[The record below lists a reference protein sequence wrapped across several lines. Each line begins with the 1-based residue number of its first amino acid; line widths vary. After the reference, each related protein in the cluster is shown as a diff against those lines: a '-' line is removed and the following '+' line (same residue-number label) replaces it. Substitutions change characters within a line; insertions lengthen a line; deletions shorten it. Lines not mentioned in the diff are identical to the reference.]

1 MPVTVAHT
9 TPSDGS
15 FSATGAAAWDANH
28 SVVGLGTLAEQNSNN
43 VSITGGSITG
53 VSGLGTVTSV
63 GGTGTVSGLTLTGT
77 VTSSGSLTLGG
88 TLSVTP
94 SNFASQTANTFL
106 AAPNGA
112 SGTPTFRAIVAAD
125 VPTLNQNTTGT
136 AANVTGTV
144 AVANGG
150 TGQTTYTDG
159 QLLIGNTTGN
169 TLAKATLTAGTNISI
184 TNGAGAITINA
195 TDQFVGTV
203 TSVSGTG
210 TVNGITLTGT
220 VTSSGS
226 LTLGGTLSGVDLAT
240 QTTGTLSVSRGG
252 TGATTLTGVVKGN
265 GTSAF
270 TAGTVSL
277 TTEVSGTLPV
287 ANGGT
292 GVTTSTGTT
301 SVVLSNSPT
310 LVTPTLGAASAT
322 SIATGLGAGGTPAYT
337 FTGDTNTGMWSP
349 GADTLAFSEGGVEAM
364 RIDSSGNVGIGTT
377 SPTLGKLVVSQA
389 SSGTATFALE
399 SQGSWNASI
408 AANSS
413 GNLIFNNNAATE
425 RARIDSSGNVGIG
438 TSAPATRLHVAG
450 TGSGPTLRLE
460 NQTASTGK
468 TYEIISG
475 DGGPL
480 RFQDTTVGVERMRIA
495 SAGNVGIGTSSPN
508 SVALLDVSS
517 TTAGFLPPRMTTVQ
531 RALILTPPNGLML
544 YNTTT
549 DKLQVYAAGAW
560 VDLH

>member
-1 MPVTVAHT
+1 M
-9 TPSDGS
+9 
-15 FSATGAAAWDANH
+15 
-28 SVVGLGTLAEQNSNN
+28 AEQNSNN

-63 GGTGTVSGLTLTGT
+63 GGTGTVNGITLTGT

-88 TLSVTP
+88 TLSGVSLTT
-94 SNFASQTANTFL
+94 QV
-106 AAPNGA
+106 
-112 SGTPTFRAIVAAD
+112 SGTLPV
-125 VPTLNQNTTGT
+125 G
-136 AANVTGTV
+136 
-144 AVANGG
+144 NGG

-322 SIATGLGAGGTPAYT
+322 SIANGLGAVGTPSYT
-337 FTGDTNTGMWSP
+337 FTGDLNTGMWSP
-349 GADTLAFSEGGVEAM
+349 AADTLAFSEGGVEAM
-364 RIDSSGNVGIGTT
+364 RIDSSGNVGIGTS
-377 SPTLGKLVVSQA
+377 SPGAKLDVVGAFTAGTNSGITHSFKQGNDTQIAIYSDTASQVVVEAFQA
-389 SSGTATFALE
+389 SNSV
-399 SQGSWNASI
+399 NKYSI
-408 AANSS
+408 SFNKYGGNSLF
-413 GNLIFNNNAATE
+413 G
-425 RARIDSSGNVGIG
+425 
-438 TSAPATRLHVAG
+438 
-450 TGSGPTLRLE
+450 
-460 NQTASTGK
+460 
-468 TYEIISG
+468 
-475 DGGPL
+475 
-480 RFQDTTVGVERMRIA
+480 
-495 SAGNVGIGTSSPN
+495 GNVGIGTSSPN
-508 SVALLDVSS
+508 SNALLDVSS

-531 RALILTPPNGLML
+531 QALILTPPNGLML

-549 DKLQVYAAGAW
+549 DKLQVYAAGVW

>member
-1 MPVTVAHT
+1 M
-9 TPSDGS
+9 
-15 FSATGAAAWDANH
+15 
-28 SVVGLGTLAEQNSNN
+28 AEQNSNN
-43 VSITGGSITG
+43 VSITGGSISG

-322 SIATGLGAGGTPAYT
+322 SITNGLGAVGTPSYT

-349 GADTLAFSEGGVEAM
+349 AADTLAFSEGGVEAM
-364 RIDSSGNVGIGTT
+364 RIDSSG
-377 SPTLGKLVVSQA
+377 S
-389 SSGTATFALE
+389 
-399 SQGSWNASI
+399 
-408 AANSS
+408 
-413 GNLIFNNNAATE
+413 
-425 RARIDSSGNVGIG
+425 VGIG
-438 TSAPATRLHVAG
+438 TSSPSFYGKLTVNGNIVLGAPESRNSAITRQIGIWTTGDPADDSRANIGFTTIAGGASSNSIITFATNNYGV
-450 TGSGPTLRLE
+450 SG
-460 NQTASTGK
+460 G
-468 TYEIISG
+468 
-475 DGGPL
+475 
-480 RFQDTTVGVERMRIA
+480 ERMRIA
-495 SAGNVGIGTSSPN
+495 SAGNVGIGTTSPN
-508 SVALLDVSS
+508 SAALLDVTS
-517 TTAGFLPPRMTTVQ
+517 TTSGFLPPRMTTVQ
-531 RALILTPPNGLML
+531 QALILTPPNGLML

-549 DKLQVYAAGAW
+549 NKLQVYAAGAW

>member
-150 TGQTTYTDG
+150 TGQTTYTNG

-292 GVTTSTGTT
+292 GVTTSTGTS

-322 SIATGLGAGGTPAYT
+322 SIATGLGAVGTPAHT

-349 GADTLAFSEGGVEAM
+349 AADTIAFSGGGVEAM
-364 RIDSSGNVGIGTT
+364 RIDSSGNVGIGIAPAT
-377 SPTLGKLVVSQA
+377 KLDVAGAIWSRPGGSAGALAALTADA
-389 SSGTATFALE
+389 SSGANGITLE
-399 SQGSWNASI
+399 ASFVSGGFGPMKFQAGGS
-408 AANSS
+408 
-413 GNLIFNNNAATE
+413 E
-425 RARIDSSGNVGIG
+425 RMRIDSSG
-438 TSAPATRLHVAG
+438 S
-450 TGSGPTLRLE
+450 
-460 NQTASTGK
+460 
-468 TYEIISG
+468 
-475 DGGPL
+475 
-480 RFQDTTVGVERMRIA
+480 
-495 SAGNVGIGTSSPN
+495 VGIGTSSPN
-508 SVALLDVSS
+508 SNALLDVSS

-531 RALILTPPNGLML
+531 QALILTPPNGLML

-549 DKLQVYAAGAW
+549 NKLQVYAAGVW

>member
-63 GGTGTVSGLTLTGT
+63 GGTGTVNGITLTGT

-88 TLSVTP
+88 TLSGVSLTT
-94 SNFASQTANTFL
+94 QV
-106 AAPNGA
+106 
-112 SGTPTFRAIVAAD
+112 SGTLPV
-125 VPTLNQNTTGT
+125 G
-136 AANVTGTV
+136 
-144 AVANGG
+144 NGG

-252 TGATTLTGVVKGN
+252 TGATTLTGVVKSN

-277 TTEVSGTLPV
+277 TSEVSGTLPV

-292 GVTTSTGTT
+292 GVTTSTGTG

-310 LVTPTLGAASAT
+310 FVTPTLGAASAT
-322 SIATGLGAGGTPAYT
+322 SIATGLGAVGTPAYT

-349 GADTLAFSEGGVEAM
+349 AADTIAFSEGGVEAM
-364 RIDSSGNVGIGTT
+364 RIDSSANVGIGIAPAT
-377 SPTLGKLVVSQA
+377 KLDVAGTIWSRPGGGAGALAALTADA
-389 SSGTATFALE
+389 SSGANGITLE
-399 SQGSWNASI
+399 ASFVSGGFGPIKFQAGGS
-408 AANSS
+408 
-413 GNLIFNNNAATE
+413 E
-425 RARIDSSGNVGIG
+425 RV
-438 TSAPATRLHVAG
+438 
-450 TGSGPTLRLE
+450 
-460 NQTASTGK
+460 
-468 TYEIISG
+468 
-475 DGGPL
+475 
-480 RFQDTTVGVERMRIA
+480 RIA

-508 SVALLDVSS
+508 SNALLDVSS
-517 TTAGFLPPRMTTVQ
+517 TTAGFLPPRMTTAQ
-531 RALILTPPNGLML
+531 QALILTPPNGLML

-549 DKLQVYAAGAW
+549 DKLQVYAAGVW

>member
-15 FSATGAAAWDANH
+15 FSAAGAAAWDANH
-28 SVVGLGTLAEQNSNN
+28 SVEGLGTLAEQNSNN

-63 GGTGTVSGLTLTGT
+63 GGTGTVNGITLTGT
-77 VTSSGSLTLGG
+77 VTSSGNLTLGG
-88 TLSVTP
+88 TLSGVSLTT
-94 SNFASQTANTFL
+94 QV
-106 AAPNGA
+106 
-112 SGTPTFRAIVAAD
+112 SGTLPV
-125 VPTLNQNTTGT
+125 G
-136 AANVTGTV
+136 
-144 AVANGG
+144 NGG

-277 TTEVSGTLPV
+277 TSEVSGTLPV

-292 GVTTSTGTT
+292 GVTTSTGTG
-301 SVVLSNSPT
+301 SVVLSTSP
-310 LVTPTLGAASAT
+310 S
-322 SIATGLGAGGTPAYT
+322 
-337 FTGDTNTGMWSP
+337 FTGTANFGSTITTGS
-349 GADTLAFSEGGVEAM
+349 GVSTGDATIEVGGNRSSNGNAF
-364 RIDSSGNVGIGTT
+364 ID
-377 SPTLGKLVVSQA
+377 
-389 SSGTATFALE
+389 
-399 SQGSWNASI
+399 
-408 AANSS
+408 
-413 GNLIFNNNAATE
+413 
-425 RARIDSSGNVGIG
+425 
-438 TSAPATRLHVAG
+438 LHAVAG
-450 TGSGPTLRLE
+450 TDFESRVIRFAGANGVMEINNAGTGGMLLM
-460 NQTASTGK
+460 NTGAAAIQFNTAST
-468 TYEIISG
+468 
-475 DGGPL
+475 
-480 RFQDTTVGVERMRIA
+480 ERMRIA

-508 SVALLDVSS
+508 SNALLDVSS

-531 RALILTPPNGLML
+531 QALILTPPNGLML

-549 DKLQVYAAGAW
+549 NKLQVYAAGLW

>member
-63 GGTGTVSGLTLTGT
+63 GGTGTVNGITLTGT
-77 VTSSGSLTLGG
+77 VTSSGNLTLGG
-88 TLSVTP
+88 TLSGVSLTT
-94 SNFASQTANTFL
+94 QV
-106 AAPNGA
+106 
-112 SGTPTFRAIVAAD
+112 SGTLPV
-125 VPTLNQNTTGT
+125 G
-136 AANVTGTV
+136 
-144 AVANGG
+144 NGG

-292 GVTTSTGTT
+292 GVTTSTGTG

-310 LVTPTLGAASAT
+310 FVTPTLGAASAT

>member
-1 MPVTVAHT
+1 M
-9 TPSDGS
+9 
-15 FSATGAAAWDANH
+15 
-28 SVVGLGTLAEQNSNN
+28 AEQNSNN

-63 GGTGTVSGLTLTGT
+63 GGNGTVNGITLTGT

-88 TLSVTP
+88 TLSGVSLTT
-94 SNFASQTANTFL
+94 QV
-106 AAPNGA
+106 
-112 SGTPTFRAIVAAD
+112 SGTLPV
-125 VPTLNQNTTGT
+125 G
-136 AANVTGTV
+136 
-144 AVANGG
+144 NGG

-277 TTEVSGTLPV
+277 TSEVSGTLPV

-292 GVTTSTGTT
+292 GVTTSTGTG

-310 LVTPTLGAASAT
+310 FVTPTLGAASAT
-322 SIATGLGAGGTPAYT
+322 SIATDLGAGGTPAYT

-349 GADTLAFSEGGVEAM
+349 AADTLAFSEGGVEAM
-364 RIDSSGNVGIGTT
+364 RITD
-377 SPTLGKLVVSQA
+377 A
-389 SSGTATFALE
+389 
-399 SQGSWNASI
+399 
-408 AANSS
+408 
-413 GNLIFNNNAATE
+413 
-425 RARIDSSGNVGIG
+425 GNVGIG
-438 TSAPATRLHVAG
+438 TSAPISSIGRSLHLYNSANTGNVASNTILVVESVNRNAVIDLSGTSTATNSVVF
-450 TGSGPTLRLE
+450 S
-460 NQTASTGK
+460 
-468 TYEIISG
+468 
-475 DGGPL
+475 D
-480 RFQDTTVGVERMRIA
+480 TVGTSLASVASEITNQNLLFRAGSNTERMRITSAGDVGIGASSPGKRLEINAAGA
-495 SAGNVGIGTSSPN
+495 SAAIRIKETAAYGISWDIDVGSTNAMTFNNNAGTVQNYVFLNGNIGIGTSSPN
-508 SVALLDVSS
+508 SAARLDVSS
-517 TTAGFLPPRMTTVQ
+517 TTSGFLPPRMTAVE

-549 DKLQVYAAGAW
+549 DKLQVYAAGVW